1 MIDNRQKII
10 EYMSRPGYTGADFK
24 TIIEALSFSHEVGTK
39 LLAQLE
45 TEAVIFKSVN
55 KGLYLLTSNFNLVKA
70 EIIKVTKHF
79 AIARVYDDEMNMN
92 EYKID
97 NRDIKDAYYKDIV
110 LLTLI
115 DNRSARVF
123 KVITRGSEFVV
134 GEYISNKTEF
144 VVPDDDNLPDKIRI
158 YKGRNLK
165 AVNGHK
171 VVIKV
176 VEYKHELSGEII
188 KIIGHKNDPRV
199 DVLSVAY
206 KHRAPVEFPENV
218 MSEALAK
225 NEPVALKD
233 IKNRLDL
240 RDKLIVTIDGAD
252 AKDLDDAISL
262 DILENGNYQVGVH
275 IADVSYYVEKNSNID
290 KEAFKRGT
298 SIYMADY
305 VIPMLPHALS
315 NGICSLNPNVD
326 RLTLSCIAE
335 VDHNGEVIN
344 YEIKETVINSK
355 YRLTYD
361 QVNDLFENKISIN
374 KEVDALLYETL
385 KLSRILNKV
394 KVERGMIELDVKES
408 KIITDKNGKV
418 IDIKV
423 RTQRQAEQLIEDL
436 MILANEITATH
447 VFWQKLPYIYRI
459 HDQPELKNLERLSR
473 MIETMGYRLT
483 NYKKGIHPKAF
494 QDLLNRAKGKP
505 QADVISTLMLRSFAK
520 ARYDTE
526 NIGHFGLGS
535 DCYSH
540 FTSPIRRY
548 PDLASH
554 RLLKLYANTGK
565 YNIDEL
571 YVDSSQTAFTSS
583 LYERRAVEIERDVEA
598 IKKAEYMEDKVGK
611 IYDGVVSGIINSGFF
626 VELANTVEGMV
637 RFDGMDDYFEFD
649 SYTMSAHGR
658 GSKQIIKLGDKVKV
672 KVISASKVLA
682 QVEFAY
688 IKATKNK

>member
-1 MIDNRQKII
+1 MIDNRQKLI
-10 EYMSRPGYTGADFK
+10 EFMSRPGYTGADFK
-24 TIIEALSFSHEVGTK
+24 TIIEALSFSHEEATRLLSELELEGT
-39 LLAQLE
+39 
-45 TEAVIFKSVN
+45 IFKSVN
-55 KGLYLLTSNFNLVKA
+55 KGLYLISANFNLVKA

-79 AIARVYDDEMNMN
+79 SIARVYDEEMVMS
-92 EYKID
+92 EYKIEK
-97 NRDIKDAYYKDIV
+97 NDIKDAYFKDIV
-110 LLTLI
+110 LLTLV
-115 DNRSARVF
+115 DQRLARVF
-123 KVITRGSEFVV
+123 KVIARGSEFVV

-144 VVPDDDNLPDKIRI
+144 VVPDDVNLPDRIKIH
-158 YKGRNLK
+158 KGRNLK

-176 VEYKHELSGEII
+176 VEYKPELSGEIV

-206 KHRAPVEFPENV
+206 KHQAPVEFPENV
-218 MSEALAK
+218 LAEAQNK
-225 NEPVALKD
+225 NNPVTQKD

-240 RDKLIVTIDGAD
+240 REKLIVTIDGAD

-262 DILENGNYQVGVH
+262 ELLENGNYQVGVH
-275 IADVSYYVEKNSNID
+275 IADVSYYVEKHSNID
-290 KEAFKRGT
+290 KEAYKRGT

-335 VDHNGEVIN
+335 VSHEGEVIN
-344 YEIKETVINSK
+344 YEIKESVINSK

-374 KEVDALLYETL
+374 KEVDGLLYETL

-394 KVERGMIELDVKES
+394 KVNRGMIELDVKES

-447 VFWQKLPYIYRI
+447 VYWQKLPYIYRI
-459 HDQPELKNLERLSR
+459 HDQPQLKNLERFSR

-483 NYKKGIHPKAF
+483 NYKKGLHPKTF
-494 QDLLNRAKGKP
+494 QDLLTRLKGKP
-505 QADVISTLMLRSFAK
+505 QADVVSTLMLRSFAK
-520 ARYDTE
+520 AKYDIN

-535 DCYSH
+535 ECYSH

-554 RLLKLYANTGK
+554 RLLKLYSSSAKFN
-565 YNIDEL
+565 YDEL
-571 YVDSSQTAFTSS
+571 LIDASQTAFNSS

-598 IKKAEYMEDKVGK
+598 IKKAEYMEDKIGK
-611 IYDGVVSGIINSGFF
+611 VYDGVVSGIINSGFF
-626 VELANTVEGMV
+626 VELNNTVEGMV
-637 RFDGMDDYFEFD
+637 RFDSMDDYFEFD
-649 SYTMSAHGR
+649 AYTMSAHGR
-658 GSKQIIKLGDKVKV
+658 GSKQVIKLGDKVKV

-688 IKATKNK
+688 IKRGKE